1 MSLPSYPGRAFDI
14 LIGMQRE
21 LFVSFPFLH
30 ISFYHFHVVSVPF
43 YDHFVFMSGPLY
55 RLNACHVTVLVH
67 VHHTVHICGLVAL
80 DCV

>member
-1 MSLPSYPGRAFDI
+1 
-14 LIGMQRE
+14 
-21 LFVSFPFLH
+21 
-30 ISFYHFHVVSVPF
+30 
-43 YDHFVFMSGPLY
+43 MSGPLY